1 MEKKKSDI
9 KNKTISNLF
18 WRYAERSGAQ
28 GIGFIVSIVLAR
40 LLSPTEYGTIALVTV
55 FLSIVQVFVD
65 SGLGS
70 ALIQKKDADD
80 IDFSTIFYFNI
91 FMCMLIYG
99 IVYVAAPFVAKYYN
113 NTDLTNVVRVL
124 GITIVISGIKNVQ
137 QAYVSKKL
145 IFKKFFWAT
154 LFGTVLAGGVGIALA
169 YLGFGVWSLVAQHI
183 VNTLVDTV
191 VLWITVK
198 WRPKK
203 AFSFERLKGLFSYGW
218 KLLFSNLLNTI
229 YNDVR
234 QLIIGK
240 VYSSA
245 DLAYYNRGKTFPN
258 FVVNNINSS
267 INSVLLPVMSR
278 VQDDKA
284 KLKSMTRRSIMV
296 SSYIMWPFMFG
307 IMAVGETLFRL
318 LLTDKWLPSLPF
330 LYIFCFVN
338 GMQPIHT
345 ANLNAIKAQGRSDV
359 FLRMEIIKKIVGI
372 LIILSTFRISVLA
385 IGMGSVFYTIFASIV
400 NAFPNRKFLNYSY
413 FEQIKD
419 ILPSFVLAAVM
430 GAIVYLFPIPTSW
443 LLIIRLIIQVT
454 VGITVYL
461 VGTYLFKL
469 EAGEYAKSTIIG
481 FKNRKKDK

>member
-1 MEKKKSDI
+1 MKKSDI

-18 WRYAERSGAQ
+18 WRYAERCGAQ

-40 LLSPTEYGTIALVTV
+40 LLSPSEYGTIALVTV

-65 SGLGS
+65 SGLGN
-70 ALIQKKDADD
+70 ALVQKKDADD

-91 FMCMLIYG
+91 FMCLLIYG
-99 IVYVAAPFVAKYYN
+99 LVYVLAPFVAQYYN
-113 NTDLTNVVRVL
+113 NDDLTNIVRVL
-124 GITIVISGIKNVQ
+124 GITIVISGVKNVQ

-154 LFGTVLAGGVGIALA
+154 LVGTLLAGGVGIVFA
-169 YLGFGVWSLVAQHI
+169 YLGLGVWALVAQHI

-191 VLWITVK
+191 ILWATVK
-198 WRPKK
+198 WRPKR

-218 KLLFSNLLNTI
+218 KLLASNLLNTI

-240 VYSSA
+240 VYTTA

-258 FVVNNINSS
+258 FVVTNINSS
-267 INSVLLPVMSR
+267 IDSVLLPVMSR
-278 VQDDKA
+278 FQDDKE
-284 KLKSMTRRSIMV
+284 KLKSLTRRSIMT

-307 IMAVGETLFRL
+307 IMATGETLFKL

-330 LYIFCFVN
+330 LYMFCFVN

-372 LIILSTFRISVLA
+372 LVILATFKISVFA
-385 IGMGSVFYTIFASIV
+385 IGMGAVFYTIFASIV
-400 NAFPNRKFLNYSY
+400 NTFPNRQLLNYSY

-419 ILPSFVLAAVM
+419 ILPSFVLAVVM
-430 GAIVYLFPIPTSW
+430 GGIVYLLPIP
-443 LLIIRLIIQVT
+443 LKCPLIIKLVMQVT
-454 VGITVYL
+454 VGVAIYVL
-461 VGTYLFKL
+461 GSFLFKL
-469 EAGEYAKSTIIG
+469 EAGEYAKNTIVG
-481 FKNRKKDK
+481 FKERKKNK